1 MPGRDFSPWLA
12 GEGGGRQDEGE
23 LLYSCREVLQKI
35 CLLLCMASLLLY
47 QVLKEE
53 RPLCVNL
60 SATSMLVE
68 LRM

>member
-12 GEGGGRQDEGE
+12 GEGGGRQGEGG

-35 CLLLCMASLLLY
+35 CRLLSVASLLLY

-53 RPLCVNL
+53 GPLCVNL
-60 SATSMLVE
+60 SAMSVLVE
-68 LRM
+68 LRT